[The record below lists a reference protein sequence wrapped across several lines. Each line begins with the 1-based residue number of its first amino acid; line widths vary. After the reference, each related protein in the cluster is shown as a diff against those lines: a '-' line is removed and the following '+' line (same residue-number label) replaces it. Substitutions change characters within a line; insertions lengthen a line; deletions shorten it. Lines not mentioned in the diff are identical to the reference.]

1 MMQFRTLCPDIIE
14 GFVAADLVARSFTA
28 VQLSNFILKMLDD
41 FVVELG
47 VTNVL
52 FRMSLKKQTL
62 YNLYSSF
69 LRKIPCHFKHFS
81 NSD

>member
-14 GFVAADLVARSFTA
+14 EFVAAHLVARSFSA

-41 FVVELG
+41 FIVEPG
-47 VTNVL
+47 VSKVL
-52 FRMSLKKQTL
+52 FRMPLKKQTL
-62 YNLYSSF
+62 YNLHSSF

>member
-14 GFVAADLVARSFTA
+14 GFVAAHLVARSFTG

-41 FVVELG
+41 FIAELG
-47 VTNVL
+47 VPSVL
-52 FRMSLKKQTL
+52 FRMLLKKQTL
-62 YNLYSSF
+62 YNLSSSF
-69 LRKIPCHFKHFS
+69 LRKIPCYLKHFS